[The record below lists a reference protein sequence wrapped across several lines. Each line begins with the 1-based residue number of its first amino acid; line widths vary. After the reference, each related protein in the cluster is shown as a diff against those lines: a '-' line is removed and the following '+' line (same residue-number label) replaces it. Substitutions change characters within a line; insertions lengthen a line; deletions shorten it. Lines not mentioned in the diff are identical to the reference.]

1 MYFDNFIPVKSI
13 YLYIKYEKNNINV
26 TEITKV
32 IKKALLQDVYFTA
45 FIKIK
50 LENELTTIKWIT
62 YIEKDIFPKKDKIL
76 VEKNDFKIL
85 EFIIATIIKKA
96 PQV

>member
-1 MYFDNFIPVKSI
+1 MC
-13 YLYIKYEKNNINV
+13 L
-26 TEITKV
+26 
-32 IKKALLQDVYFTA
+32 TA

-50 LENELTTIKWIT
+50 LVNELTIIKWIT
-62 YIEKDIFPKKDKIL
+62 YIEKDIFPKKDNIL